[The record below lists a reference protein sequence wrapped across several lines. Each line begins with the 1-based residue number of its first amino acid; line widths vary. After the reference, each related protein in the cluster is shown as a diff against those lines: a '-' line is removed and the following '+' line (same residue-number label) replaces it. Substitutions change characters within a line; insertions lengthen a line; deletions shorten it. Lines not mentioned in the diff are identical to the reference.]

1 MMKQFMRALL
11 CLCLLLPIG
20 AKAEIFVFGDSL
32 SDTGNAAAF
41 GDVSLLL
48 LEPPIGPIAVPIGT
62 VGLCNPVDILILG
75 KSCDDL
81 FFLQSRVSNGP
92 VAVEVLASALL
103 EPSFF
108 FLPLPLPFPP
118 VFPNIRP
125 TPFGTNYAVA
135 GARAGGSSLGDLNA
149 QIAGFLTDFPS
160 APSDALYVVFIGG
173 NDVRDAR
180 SALVFP
186 LTLGPPGSII
196 DIPSP
201 MISPLT
207 GLTPVTIIAN
217 AVSAIDTSIRQLI
230 TAGARTFLVVNS
242 PDIGSLPETR
252 TGAAAAEELLG
263 IPARLIINGATRVT
277 RQFNSQLALRLRQI
291 RLEQKRMGDPVE
303 LNEFDLFA
311 FLEGIRAAGS
321 ELGFVNTDDAC
332 FNSAL
337 YQATGIREFDEDCGA
352 ALFNTFVFFDAIHPT
367 AKVHEIV
374 GNALSELVDD

>member
-1 MMKQFMRALL
+1 
-11 CLCLLLPIG
+11 
-20 AKAEIFVFGDSL
+20 
-32 SDTGNAAAF
+32 
-41 GDVSLLL
+41 
-48 LEPPIGPIAVPIGT
+48 
-62 VGLCNPVDILILG
+62 
-75 KSCDDL
+75 
-81 FFLQSRVSNGP
+81 
-92 VAVEVLASALL
+92 
-103 EPSFF
+103 
-108 FLPLPLPFPP
+108 
-118 VFPNIRP
+118 
-125 TPFGTNYAVA
+125 
-135 GARAGGSSLGDLNA
+135 
-149 QIAGFLTDFPS
+149 
-160 APSDALYVVFIGG
+160 
-173 NDVRDAR
+173 
-180 SALVFP
+180 
-186 LTLGPPGSII
+186 
-196 DIPSP
+196 

-277 RQFNSQLALRLRQI
+277 RQFNSQLALRLLQI
-291 RLEQKRMGDPVE
+291 RLEQKLMGDPIE

-321 ELGFVNTDDAC
+321 ELGFVNTDDAS